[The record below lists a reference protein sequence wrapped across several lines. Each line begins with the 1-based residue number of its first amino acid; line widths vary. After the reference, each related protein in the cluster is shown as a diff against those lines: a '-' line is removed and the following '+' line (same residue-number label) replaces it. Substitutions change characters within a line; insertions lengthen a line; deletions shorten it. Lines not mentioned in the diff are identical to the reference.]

1 MNLLICERNCPQSQA
16 RSQMRAPE
24 LTTRQTGELMT
35 GDPLAYQMLSL
46 VVFVE
51 ARDGARGVLEIWFEV
66 MLKGSSKQEKLV
78 QR

>member
-1 MNLLICERNCPQSQA
+1 
-16 RSQMRAPE
+16 
-24 LTTRQTGELMT
+24 
-35 GDPLAYQMLSL
+35 MLSL